1 MRRGFTLVELLVTV
15 AVLALLLGIAARSL
29 SASTLLERRVRPQ
42 ALLADEASLLA
53 SALSR
58 ELFVVGYGMDSGT
71 ALDLKKG
78 TAQGEEDA
86 LTLRYACEAGME
98 GLCFAEGVG
107 RVKAV
112 RYKAEGGILSAG
124 ICLSPAATGLPACG
138 TDGLPVLGRALEGE
152 VEAFRVA
159 YRAPGGGW
167 TRGNRTVTM
176 ASGTPGDKVAAVAV
190 YIRLKGK
197 AKTGARAFTP
207 GASLAFPDGLS
218 LSTFGLSNT
227 ALTDGYPRA
236 ERLVVTLTPN
246 LGK

>member
-1 MRRGFTLVELLVTV
+1 
-15 AVLALLLGIAARSL
+15 
-29 SASTLLERRVRPQ
+29 
-42 ALLADEASLLA
+42 
-53 SALSR
+53 
-58 ELFVVGYGMDSGT
+58 MDSGT

-138 TDGLPVLGRALEGE
+138 TDGLPVLGRALEEE

-159 YRAPGGGW
+159 YRPRGRLDPGRPDDFHELRRPAGQGGG
-167 TRGNRTVTM
+167 GGGLLP
-176 ASGTPGDKVAAVAV
+176 AAGQGDGGPG
-190 YIRLKGK
+190 LH
-197 AKTGARAFTP
+197 P
-207 GASLAFPDGLS
+207 GAGLAFPDGLS
-218 LSTFGLSNT
+218 LSTFGLSSA
-227 ALTDGYPRA
+227 ALSDGRPRA
-236 ERLVVTLTPN
+236 ERLVVALTPN
-246 LGK
+246 LSK

>member
-15 AVLALLLGIAARSL
+15 AVLALLLAIAARSL
-29 SASTLLERRVRPQ
+29 SASALVERRVRPE

-58 ELFVVGYGMDSGT
+58 ELFVAGYGMNAG
-71 ALDLKKG
+71 
-78 TAQGEEDA
+78 DA
-86 LTLRYACEAGME
+86 LGLQAGGTGEDTLLLRYACEAGME
-98 GLCFAEGVG
+98 GLCFAQGVG
-107 RVKAV
+107 KTKAV
-112 RYKAEGGILSAG
+112 RYRVESGALVGGI
-124 ICLSPAATGLPACG
+124 CFVPAATGLPACG
-138 TDGLPVLGRALEGE
+138 TDDLPPMGRALEGE

>member
-29 SASTLLERRVRPQ
+29 SASALLERRVRPQ

-58 ELFVVGYGMDSGT
+58 ELFVAGYGMDSGT

-159 YRAPGGGW
+159 YRPPGGGW
-167 TRGNRTVTM
+167 TRDDRTTSM
-176 ASGTPGDKVAAVAV
+176 SSGVPQAKVAAVAV
-190 YIRLKGK
+190 YFRLRGKG
-197 AKTGARAFTP
+197 TGAQAFTP
-207 GASLAFPDGLS
+207 GAGLAFPDGLS
-218 LSTFGLSNT
+218 LSTFGLSSA
-227 ALTDGYPRA
+227 ALSDGRPRA
-236 ERLVVTLTPN
+236 ERLVVALTPN
-246 LGK
+246 LSK